1 MITIRRKNPSSDR
14 TEKKLTE
21 KFRAVADKNTAIT
34 MYKRKKRFFC
44 IIRKNLAKDY
54 EVEVDASEAPILN
67 KYLKNPEPYES
78 TMAEMKILEEEVF
91 PINDAIK
98 KVFGDDKGLD
108 LNTIKLGIGAS
119 KTDYVTIGEED
130 LVKFDVKPTLNGLIN
145 FVEEN
150 NESILGFLDCNYIKE
165 EGNVEYLNCT
175 QRNLSE
181 NVFSIKL
188 KILASMQQR
197 GLFLKEEHQYY
208 GLQLYVIIE
217 SKLIN
222 GDKLL
227 EFLKELGIDWE
238 LIFFRRRLGIHD
250 WTEMECE
257 LNSDNL
263 KSYLRAKFESL
274 NYFDVNNITRLITK
288 NNLPFIVADKMASLL
303 HSMKSERSFNVN
315 KDNYQKSSFDVN
327 NYSSSEEYSKTLK
340 KAEIVAAAK
349 LAVAYLGIQ
358 KEITFD
364 RDVSNAEIVK
374 YKEEL
379 TSI

>member
-1 MITIRRKNPSSDR
+1 M
-14 TEKKLTE
+14 TE
-21 KFRAVADKNTAIT
+21 KFRAVADKNTALT
-34 MYKRKKRFFC
+34 MYKRKNRFFC

-67 KYLKNPEPYES
+67 KYLKSPEPYES

-108 LNTIKLGIGAS
+108 LNTIRLGIGAN

-165 EGNVEYLNCT
+165 EGNVEYLNCV

-257 LNSDNL
+257 LDSDNL

-303 HSMKSERSFNVN
+303 HSMKTERSF
-315 KDNYQKSSFDVN
+315 KIEEDNYQKSSFDVN
-327 NYSSSEEYSKTLK
+327 NYDSSEEYSKTLK